1 VGMGYLCFIP
11 LSGVFGAKKKLFFF
25 FFFTSTHF
33 FEWKIKRIDNA
44 DLILQRFLIIGGAN
58 KVCVCEKKHT
68 VD

>member
-1 VGMGYLCFIP
+1 MFVLFLYLVYLVLKNSFF
-11 LSGVFGAKKKLFFF
+11 LFLFFSF
-25 FFFTSTHF
+25 NPF

-44 DLILQRFLIIGGAN
+44 DLILQRFLIIFGGAN